1 MGNSEAQ
8 IRAQREFRRR
18 NWDFTLT
25 VTQEQFDR
33 IDELAR
39 KGHYKDGKILREYSN
54 KAEVIRSAIQLKLD
68 VDNGKVNIW

>member
-8 IRAQREFRRR
+8 IRAQREFRKR

-25 VTQEQFDR
+25 VTQERFDR

-39 KGHYKDGKILREYSN
+39 KGHYEDGKILREYSN